1 MRLSPQRH
9 TLAVL
14 RTLIGLTQKE
24 MAELLECS
32 VPTVQAI
39 ELGKL
44 KLSMKL
50 AGNLFNQTSIN
61 LDWLMNDDVS
71 KPPTT
76 FDDQPYTRE
85 AFEQTQAMLY
95 APPEDSSDV
104 RRALF
109 YARASFRNA
118 VEILALLYTYAYK
131 GNSLQLCDYKISNA
145 LDELLDEVV
154 GTENLTPEEKER
166 SLKLRLHAYK
176 PADLTEPVRRF
187 IKETDDIFQK
197 RVAEFEATPPGGKH
211 PANANDLPPKFPKV
225 SPKRKDNTPRKR

>member
-1 MRLSPQRH
+1 MRISPQRH

-50 AGNLFNQTSIN
+50 AGNLFSQTSIN
-61 LDWLMNDDVS
+61 LDWLMHDDVT

-85 AFEQTQAMLY
+85 KFEQTQAMLY
-95 APPEDSSDV
+95 APPQDSSDV
-104 RRALF
+104 RRNLF
-109 YARASFRNA
+109 YARACFRNA
-118 VEILALLYTYAYK
+118 LEVLALLYTYAYK
-131 GNSLQLCDYKISNA
+131 GSSLQLSDYKISNA

-154 GTENLTPEEKER
+154 GTQNLTPEEKDR
-166 SLKLRLHAYK
+166 SIKLRLQAHK
-176 PADLTEPVRRF
+176 PADLMEPVRRF

-197 RVAEFEATPPGGKH
+197 RVAEFEPTPPGGKH
-211 PANANDLPPKFPKV
+211 PHSARDLPPHFPKV
-225 SPKRKDNTPRKR
+225 SPRKKPPALRKH